1 MESKR
6 KLLKNESG
14 FSTPIEGAMIIISVI
29 SIMLIGA
36 FFAGVLGT
44 NLNKAMRTDKTG
56 AGNFVSGQANA
67 SIKLMNNTSRIMDGT
82 FGIVNVNLIIY
93 ILGGSLAIIFAI
105 FAGTRM
111 RQG

>member
-6 KLLKNESG
+6 KEIFERRQLKDNTSA
-14 FSTPIEGAMIIISVI
+14 FTTPIEGAMVVVATISL
-29 SIMLIGA
+29 MMIGA
-36 FFAGVLGT
+36 FFAGILKINLFNSLKNTGT
-44 NLNKAMRTDKTG
+44 D
-56 AGNFVSGQANA
+56 GNAA
-67 SIKLMNNTSRIMDGT
+67 RRIMNNSSQFLDSGY
-82 FGIVNVNLIIY
+82 GILNVNLIIY